1 MLMAHVIK
9 KIFKMKTLN
18 FNWKIMAMVMIPIAI
33 IMLIFDNDQ
42 NSKANMEDKVYKI
55 LTHDEWK
62 VSKEKGFILT
72 DLDTKDGFIH
82 LSTAKQ
88 LAGTL
93 FYYFEDYETL
103 ILVQFNSNELGKELV
118 FEDPIPKG
126 NRNGKFPHF
135 YSKLDVE
142 KISNYWEIKRG
153 SFNLPEEVILDQ
165 EN

>member
-1 MLMAHVIK
+1 
-9 KIFKMKTLN
+9 
-18 FNWKIMAMVMIPIAI
+18 MAMVMIPVAI

-126 NRNGKFPHF
+126 KWKIRNGKFPHF

>member
-1 MLMAHVIK
+1 
-9 KIFKMKTLN
+9 
-18 FNWKIMAMVMIPIAI
+18 MAMVMIPVAI

-93 FYYFEDYETL
+93 FYYFEDYENL

-135 YSKLDVE
+135 YSKLDVD

>member
-1 MLMAHVIK
+1 
-9 KIFKMKTLN
+9 
-18 FNWKIMAMVMIPIAI
+18 MAMVMIPVAI
-33 IMLIFDNDQ
+33 IMLIFDNNL
-42 NSKANMEDKVYKI
+42 NSKSHMEDKVYKI
-55 LTHDEWK
+55 LTHEEWK

-72 DLDTKDGFIH
+72 ALDTKGGFIH

-88 LAGTL
+88 LTGTL

-103 ILVQFNSNELGKELV
+103 ILVQFKSNELGNELV
-118 FEDPIPKG
+118 FEDPIPTG
-126 NRNGKFPHF
+126 NRNGKFPHL
-135 YSKLDVE
+135 YSKLDVD

>member
-1 MLMAHVIK
+1 MNK
-9 KIFKMKTLN
+9 LN
-18 FNWKIMAMVMIPIAI
+18 FNWKIMAMVMIPVAI

-103 ILVQFNSNELGKELV
+103 ILVQFNSNDLGKELV

-135 YSKLDVE
+135 YSKLDVK

>member
-1 MLMAHVIK
+1 
-9 KIFKMKTLN
+9 MKTLN
-18 FNWKIMAMVMIPIAI
+18 FNWKIMAMVMIPVAI

-118 FEDPIPKG
+118 FQDPIPKG

>member
-1 MLMAHVIK
+1 MNK
-9 KIFKMKTLN
+9 LN
-18 FNWKIMAMVMIPIAI
+18 FNWKIMAMVMIPVAI

>member
-1 MLMAHVIK
+1 MDV
-9 KIFKMKTLN
+9 LN
-18 FNWKIMAMVMIPIAI
+18 FNWKIMAMVMIPVAI

-42 NSKANMEDKVYKI
+42 NSKANMEYKVYKI

-135 YSKLDVE
+135 YSKLDIE
-142 KISNYWEIKRG
+142 KISNYWEIKRD

>member
-1 MLMAHVIK
+1 
-9 KIFKMKTLN
+9 
-18 FNWKIMAMVMIPIAI
+18 MAMVMIPVAV

-126 NRNGKFPHF
+126 NRNGQFPHF

>member
-1 MLMAHVIK
+1 MNK
-9 KIFKMKTLN
+9 LN
-18 FNWKIMAMVMIPIAI
+18 FNWKIMAMVMIPVAI

-135 YSKLDVE
+135 YSKLDVN

>member
-1 MLMAHVIK
+1 MNK
-9 KIFKMKTLN
+9 LN
-18 FNWKIMAMVMIPIAI
+18 FNWKIMAMVMIPVAI
-33 IMLIFDNDQ
+33 IMLIFDNEQ

-103 ILVQFNSNELGKELV
+103 ILVQFNSNDLGKELV

>member
-1 MLMAHVIK
+1 MNK
-9 KIFKMKTLN
+9 LN
-18 FNWKIMAMVMIPIAI
+18 FNWKIMAMVMIPVAI

-93 FYYFEDYETL
+93 FYYFKDYETL

>member
-1 MLMAHVIK
+1 MDV
-9 KIFKMKTLN
+9 LN
-18 FNWKIMAMVMIPIAI
+18 FNWKIMAMVMIPVAI

-103 ILVQFNSNELGKELV
+103 ILVQFNSNDLGKELV

>member
-1 MLMAHVIK
+1 
-9 KIFKMKTLN
+9 MKTLN
-18 FNWKIMAMVMIPIAI
+18 FNWKIMAMVMIPVAI
-33 IMLIFDNDQ
+33 IMLIFGNDQ

-103 ILVQFNSNELGKELV
+103 ILVQFTSNELGKELV

>member
-1 MLMAHVIK
+1 MNK
-9 KIFKMKTLN
+9 LN
-18 FNWKIMAMVMIPIAI
+18 FNWKIMAMVMIPVAI

-135 YSKLDVE
+135 YSKLDVD

>member
-1 MLMAHVIK
+1 
-9 KIFKMKTLN
+9 MKTLN
-18 FNWKIMAMVMIPIAI
+18 FNWKIMAMVMIPVAI

>member
-1 MLMAHVIK
+1 
-9 KIFKMKTLN
+9 
-18 FNWKIMAMVMIPIAI
+18 MAMVMIPVAI
-33 IMLIFDNDQ
+33 IMLIFDNNL
-42 NSKANMEDKVYKI
+42 NSKSDMEDKVYKI
-55 LTHDEWK
+55 LTHEEWK

-72 DLDTKDGFIH
+72 TLDTKDGFIH

-88 LAGTL
+88 LTGSL

-103 ILVQFNSNELGKELV
+103 ILVQFKSNELGKELV
-118 FEDPIPKG
+118 FEDPIPTG

-135 YSKLDVE
+135 YSKLDVD

>member
-1 MLMAHVIK
+1 
-9 KIFKMKTLN
+9 MKTLN
-18 FNWKIMAMVMIPIAI
+18 FNWKIMAMVMIPVAI

-42 NSKANMEDKVYKI
+42 NSKANMEGKVYKV

-135 YSKLDVE
+135 YSELDVD

>member
-1 MLMAHVIK
+1 
-9 KIFKMKTLN
+9 MKTLN
-18 FNWKIMAMVMIPIAI
+18 FNWKIMAMVMIPVAI

-135 YSKLDVE
+135 YSELDVD

>member
-1 MLMAHVIK
+1 
-9 KIFKMKTLN
+9 MKTLN
-18 FNWKIMAMVMIPIAI
+18 FNWKIMAMVMIPVAI

-42 NSKANMEDKVYKI
+42 NSKANMEYKVYKI

-103 ILVQFNSNELGKELV
+103 ILVQFKSNDLGKELV

-135 YSKLDVE
+135 YSELDVK

>member
-1 MLMAHVIK
+1 
-9 KIFKMKTLN
+9 
-18 FNWKIMAMVMIPIAI
+18 MAMVMIPVAI

-72 DLDTKDGFIH
+72 DLDIKDGFIH

>member
-1 MLMAHVIK
+1 MNK
-9 KIFKMKTLN
+9 LN
-18 FNWKIMAMVMIPIAI
+18 FNWKIMAMVMIPVAI

-42 NSKANMEDKVYKI
+42 NSKANMEYKVYKI

>member
-1 MLMAHVIK
+1 
-9 KIFKMKTLN
+9 MKTLN
-18 FNWKIMAMVMIPIAI
+18 FNWKIMAMVMIPVAI

-103 ILVQFNSNELGKELV
+103 ILVQFKSNDLGKELV

>member
-1 MLMAHVIK
+1 
-9 KIFKMKTLN
+9 MKTLN
-18 FNWKIMAMVMIPIAI
+18 FNWKIMAMVMIPVAI

-93 FYYFEDYETL
+93 FYYFEDYENL

-135 YSKLDVE
+135 YSELDVD

>member
-1 MLMAHVIK
+1 
-9 KIFKMKTLN
+9 MKTLN
-18 FNWKIMAMVMIPIAI
+18 FNWKIMAMVMIPVAI

-103 ILVQFNSNELGKELV
+103 ILVQFKSNDLGKELV

-135 YSKLDVE
+135 YSELDVK

>member
-1 MLMAHVIK
+1 
-9 KIFKMKTLN
+9 MKTLN
-18 FNWKIMAMVMIPIAI
+18 FNWKIMAMVMIPVAI

-103 ILVQFNSNELGKELV
+103 ILVQFNSNDLGKELV

-135 YSKLDVE
+135 YSKLDVK